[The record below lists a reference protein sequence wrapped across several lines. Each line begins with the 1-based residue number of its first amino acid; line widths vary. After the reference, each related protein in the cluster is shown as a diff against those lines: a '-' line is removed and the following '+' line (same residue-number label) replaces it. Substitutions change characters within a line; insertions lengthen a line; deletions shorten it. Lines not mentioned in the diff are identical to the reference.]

1 MIIYFSGT
9 GNSEYCAEYINDQ
22 LGYRQEGEIVNSFD
36 YIKSNRNGKFTSEE
50 PWIFV
55 APTYCWQLPHIFEDF
70 IRESS
75 FEGSKEAYFVMTCG
89 SDIGNARGSL
99 EGLCREKG
107 FRYMGVAEIIMP
119 ENYIAMFSVPDK
131 EESAEIVSA
140 ASGPLKTVVRQIKN
154 GESIENTKVNLID
167 KIKTGPLNPVFY
179 KLFVKAKAFYTTEKC
194 IGCSKCADLCPTNN
208 IVMTEGR
215 PVWGDKC
222 THCMACICRCP
233 EEAIEYGR
241 KSLGKPRYKCIKYE
255 KSDRT

>member
-1 MIIYFSGT
+1 
-9 GNSEYCAEYINDQ
+9 
-22 LGYRQEGEIVNSFD
+22 
-36 YIKSNRNGKFTSEE
+36 
-50 PWIFV
+50 
-55 APTYCWQLPHIFEDF
+55 
-70 IRESS
+70 
-75 FEGSKEAYFVMTCG
+75 MTCG